1 MLYHAWLVIQI
12 CYSGFPREQWSA
24 RLVRRYKSTLI
35 FVWQSSSQPLTRG
48 QKVQSRRG
56 REICKKVL
64 HFREEKEKWI
74 FFSQVS
80 RGEISV
86 PNSSYKLFFV
96 KIWSKDGRFLGK
108 NTRKIQSF
116 CDSVAFYSVIET
128 GTKSQ
133 KLRGKRYVF
142 LKSLVF
148 RNLRNWE
155 EKEKFFSESWK
166 SRRERDLCF
175 WISAIEKR
183 TRIFS

>member
-24 RLVRRYKSTLI
+24 RLVRRCKSTLI

-86 PNSSYKLFFV
+86 PNSSYKLIFV
-96 KIWSKDGRFLGK
+96 KIWAKDGRFLGK
-108 NTRKIQSF
+108 NTGKIQVFMLMSSF
-116 CDSVAFYSVIET
+116 SVIET
-128 GTKSQ
+128 GKKSQ
-133 KLRGKRYVF
+133 KLREKRYLF
-142 LKSLVF
+142 LKHFVLG
-148 RNLRNWE
+148 NIRNWE
-155 EKEKFFSESWK
+155 ENEKFFSES
-166 SRRERDLCF
+166 
-175 WISAIEKR
+175 
-183 TRIFS
+183 

>member
-1 MLYHAWLVIQI
+1 MDMK
-12 CYSGFPREQWSA
+12 E
-24 RLVRRYKSTLI
+24 KSTWAGHPPWSNRLSPLLCPEHSPTI
-35 FVWQSSSQPLTRG
+35 KTITINVLCQSLTRG

-96 KIWSKDGRFLGK
+96 KIWSKDGRFLGI

-155 EKEKFFSESWK
+155 EKEKFFSESWTLKREREWIKKSHK
-166 SRRERDLCF
+166 SRRENRKGF
-175 WISAIEKR
+175 
-183 TRIFS
+183 